1 MWIFG
6 QIIQIA
12 EHIWFKND
20 MNDYSSHIV
29 IVPTCAPFLCV
40 NKILSSAG
48 KYGRLLVDLPSLPVE
63 L

>member
-1 MWIFG
+1 MSIFG

-29 IVPTCAPFLCV
+29 IVSTCAPFLCV

-48 KYGRLLVDLPSLPVE
+48 RLLVDLPSLPVE

>member
-1 MWIFG
+1 MSIFG

-20 MNDYSSHIV
+20 MNDYSLHIV
-29 IVPTCAPFLCV
+29 IVSTCAHFLCV
-40 NKILSSAG
+40 KKNLSFAG
-48 KYGRLLVDLPSLPVE
+48 EYGRLLVDLPSLPVE